1 MIKQFIFT
9 TIAIFSMLM
18 VLADVASSQFFFSGF
33 ALMAI
38 ALPACWYGLK
48 AKPDNIELKPVK
60 LSHYL

>member
-9 TIAIFSMLM
+9 VIAIFAMLM
-18 VLADVASSQFFFSGF
+18 VLVDVASSHFFFSGF

-48 AKPDNIELKPVK
+48 AKPSDIELKPVK
-60 LSHYL
+60 LDRYL